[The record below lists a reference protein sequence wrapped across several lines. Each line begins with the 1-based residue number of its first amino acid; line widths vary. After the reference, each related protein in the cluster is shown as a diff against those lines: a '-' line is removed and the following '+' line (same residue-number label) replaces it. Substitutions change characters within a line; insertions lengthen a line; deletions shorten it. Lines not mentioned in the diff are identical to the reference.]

1 MAEFSTQDLSNTAWA
16 MAVQNFGNCPFLD
29 AIAAAS
35 IPSISSSHVRS
46 LANIA
51 WSVSALEFSNR
62 PLLDAIAS
70 SARPRLPQF
79 TPQNMV
85 NLAWSMATCIF
96 HHQPCLEALSASAL
110 AMLQASD
117 TNMDRYTNPNVARWS
132 ATAEHRQHETAGIG
146 GEVTKDCTHMSM
158 LELTM
163 MAWHP
168 KRLAIGGGL
177 VLHAALSADVD
188 CLRETNPS
196 YGAHDLANSV
206 WSLYLRSWLSL
217 ARGPVVSRTDP
228 GA

>member
-1 MAEFSTQDLSNTAWA
+1 
-16 MAVQNFGNCPFLD
+16 
-29 AIAAAS
+29 
-35 IPSISSSHVRS
+35 
-46 LANIA
+46 
-51 WSVSALEFSNR
+51 
-62 PLLDAIAS
+62 
-70 SARPRLPQF
+70 
-79 TPQNMV
+79 
-85 NLAWSMATCIF
+85 MATCIL
-96 HHQPCLEALSASAL
+96 HRQPCPEVSLIYALVVP
-110 AMLQASD
+110 QASD

-196 YGAHDLANSV
+196 YGAHDLANSM
-206 WSLYLRSWLSL
+206 WCPHLGSWLSL